1 MDSEQSGGLTAR
13 NTRDSL
19 KMIDLMEK
27 AGAGPLTDPDTARNG
42 LKGKK

>member
-27 AGAGPLTDPDTARNG
+27 AGAGPLTDLDMAKNG